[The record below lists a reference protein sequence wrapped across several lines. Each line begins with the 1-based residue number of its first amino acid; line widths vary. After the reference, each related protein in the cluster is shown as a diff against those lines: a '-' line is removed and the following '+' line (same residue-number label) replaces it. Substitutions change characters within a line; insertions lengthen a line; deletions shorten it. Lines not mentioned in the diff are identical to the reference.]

1 MSGDDKFRS
10 SDTSVQP
17 TAEASLLRR
26 RVFVVDCRRECAE
39 ATEEVLESGDV
50 TFEQF
55 RDALCRVFGI
65 CSEDNFVIS
74 TTSRKTLDHESF
86 ARIQDGDTLYV
97 LQSIGQNLPKPTKE
111 RIEFLPHYDTLVKS
125 GMYEYYASEG
135 QKSLPFAFAELIDN
149 ALSATSQ
156 NKDSREI
163 EIRLLFDDSQ
173 GKPAVVVIDNG
184 RGMSPRQLNNWAIYR
199 LSKFTRVED
208 SFESD
213 HSGYVRPSHVPR
225 SLNSDISYFGV
236 GGKQAAFYIGQ
247 STRMVTKPS
256 SSVDVHELL
265 LSKEEFEKKEK
276 NKEAIYSGFIRNRMP
291 GDSSHI
297 ICEDERFLHSIILEE
312 KNKESFT
319 AVVITG
325 LLPDHIQYLRNN
337 FDQLAR
343 ELTHVY
349 HYYIHGPKG
358 NDMSSSSKHEHILS
372 NIDIQISMFEKGK
385 VPRMVNLR
393 EIKDDM
399 QSLYINSASDS
410 FEFRTEVDG
419 DGVVEGVIRYHPFLF
434 DRETYPDDPNGI
446 LKTDEDDED
455 CILVEQKARGKKPVF
470 ECFWNGRLIPYTT
483 VDNFDW
489 CAPPKKGNLVPVECY
504 YRISGVLFTNDKFQV
519 STNKLTFMDLELR
532 LKEKNTLFTRLIKGQ
547 AQRMVIF
554 KEFTQWLK
562 ECHEKYDKQ
571 IKFCGFKGTISR
583 PEIQSKRMQSPWSKF
598 MSIEWD
604 GKVYKA
610 GQKVKSMKTSPLVF
624 GSISHFLLHG
634 DYDGDVYAT
643 GGEVKII
650 VEPQALYNE
659 VKYIPISKIDRS
671 ASPNSI
677 KKGIE
682 DEMARLPDKLAV
694 TWPDGDELKSN
705 DILSAGTPIGAMRIE
720 ILNKKGEAMQ
730 KLPAS
735 SHTGSKKLLVELKV
749 IFHCD
754 REDEVIISHISQ
766 HGGKWPYWFKKME
779 SVTRLGKYTLKLQ
792 TVLNESNADTYA
804 GISLPS
810 KIIKFVV
817 NEGKAAKF
825 IVANLDPPFRVGVP
839 FNIPLEL
846 IDKYGNP
853 TRPSVDIK
861 PVLECSGLTISHEGI
876 MINGASLIIKGVL
889 AKGSVNNC
897 QGKNFTIKVSL
908 PELEQESQLLKIKL
922 LPGPPYTLR
931 VKPDSEALSFENGTA
946 FPFQVEVLDEVE
958 NITVQPRLLVHCKFA
973 GVPNLPVYTVDCSTT
988 GFGILTGPVVHIKKL
1003 KKDQVLNAR
1012 FEIPSCVNV
1021 AAVEK
1026 TINIL
1031 PSKRVA
1037 KLEVFSLSGD
1047 KPIQI
1052 MHDDEICWTA
1062 GDSIKNVIFKMFDE
1076 GDREIAITP
1085 SLAEKI
1091 KVNWT
1096 PKIKKDLLLQGSL
1109 PDIKVSTS
1117 VKDVRYCQVSFQDDH
1132 VSLESA
1138 FTVKP
1143 LPDEPKYLKSS
1154 LKGVSTIKMGE
1165 ELKGEIYLEVTDQF
1179 GNTIQSLTASSIN
1192 SLGISSEGL
1201 DKSTLKVSWQDK
1213 TKMMLV
1219 QGIKFLPAAPGS
1231 KELCFAWREFAEYVR
1246 INLVAGPP
1254 AQLKIVQPTDIEE
1267 PLTVVNG
1274 KELEKPFVVQLCD
1287 QWGNPSPE
1295 AQVKILLVKD
1305 NNLKTVPA
1313 VNFQKTDNDGMAT
1326 FEVFQVFAARGEYSI
1341 HFKVSHN
1348 KINFV
1353 GPFVKMNVIPDSN
1366 KPVKVSVDYDRNA
1379 SFPAGGF
1386 LTVFK
1391 VSVLSEDEKVMRNL
1405 NPAVMTMC
1413 LWKGVTN
1420 GSRPPGNAT
1429 VLNCS
1434 KPKENEK
1441 DGYFY
1446 FRDKIIPDQVG
1457 VYSIQFMYMLDKSK
1471 MLCSEPISINVIPN
1485 EPVKLMPVVQ
1495 PPTPVVSNISSVA
1508 SRTLVKHLSL
1518 KIMDEYNNPT
1528 CEKMNGKIIVTIRSS
1543 EENETEIPVF
1553 QGDVASVEFNFSNGI
1568 SKISSLLVAENS
1580 PGKDS
1585 SQYVLVFYPVI
1596 PELGESQLEPFELH
1610 FMFSND
1616 VKKQA
1621 QMATLTREK
1630 DQLRQ
1635 SIGAYRSLFDTTKQL
1650 LTEIKCQAKEAANKE
1665 SNLKSQLFK
1674 HNIDVSLL
1682 NSVQQTEALIKDM
1695 LAEKQKIMKQ
1705 PRRVCAIPNTPKGNS
1720 NVLGKIAHLA
1730 LIEDNEAAKVIS
1742 WHLASDMDCVV
1753 TLTTEAAR
1761 QIYNETQGRQ
1771 QVLPLDSIFRKNLPD
1786 WARPLPHLRNGK
1798 CHFQPTGNPVFARD
1812 LLIFPEHVEDCKI
1825 VFGMLLGDSII
1836 LDNLDSANLYRKEVV
1851 KITHCPTLLTR
1862 QGDRIRSNGKFGG
1875 LQNKAPTMEKLRGMV
1890 FGAPL
1895 PSFCATLEAKIDLLQ
1910 QYRTAVIKCST
1921 VNEELNL
1928 QVEALNSP
1936 EMKQKREELSLQ
1948 EKQLKEIEKK
1958 LGMTPKRGHGENRT
1972 CHDGSQSSVQE
1983 GLLPPPSKKMR
1994 DAEITRMRKIKY

>member
-1 MSGDDKFRS
+1 MNNYYYYYF
-10 SDTSVQP
+10 
-17 TAEASLLRR
+17 LLK
-26 RVFVVDCRRECAE
+26 
-39 ATEEVLESGDV
+39 
-50 TFEQF
+50 
-55 RDALCRVFGI
+55 
-65 CSEDNFVIS
+65 NF
-74 TTSRKTLDHESF
+74 
-86 ARIQDGDTLYV
+86 
-97 LQSIGQNLPKPTKE
+97 
-111 RIEFLPHYDTLVKS
+111 
-125 GMYEYYASEG
+125 
-135 QKSLPFAFAELIDN
+135 
-149 ALSATSQ
+149 
-156 NKDSREI
+156 
-163 EIRLLFDDSQ
+163 
-173 GKPAVVVIDNG
+173 
-184 RGMSPRQLNNWAIYR
+184 
-199 LSKFTRVED
+199 
-208 SFESD
+208 
-213 HSGYVRPSHVPR
+213 
-225 SLNSDISYFGV
+225 
-236 GGKQAAFYIGQ
+236 
-247 STRMVTKPS
+247 
-256 SSVDVHELL
+256 
-265 LSKEEFEKKEK
+265 
-276 NKEAIYSGFIRNRMP
+276 
-291 GDSSHI
+291 
-297 ICEDERFLHSIILEE
+297 
-312 KNKESFT
+312 
-319 AVVITG
+319 
-325 LLPDHIQYLRNN
+325 YL
-337 FDQLAR
+337 
-343 ELTHVY
+343 HVY

-358 NDMSSSSKHEHILS
+358 NDMSSSKHEHILS

-385 VPRMVNLR
+385 VPKMVNLR

-489 CAPPKKGNLVPVECY
+489 CAPPKKGSVVPVECY

-547 AQRMVIF
+547 VQ
-554 KEFTQWLK
+554 FTQWLK

-571 IKFCGFKGTISR
+571 IKFCGFKGIISR

-610 GQKVKSMKTSPLVF
+610 GQKYIKSMKTSPLVF

-643 GGEVKII
+643 GGEVMII

-749 IFHCD
+749 IFHSD

-804 GISLPS
+804 GIPLPS
-810 KIIKFVV
+810 KIIKFVL
-817 NEGKAAKF
+817 
-825 IVANLDPPFRVGVP
+825 NLLCEFGPPFRVGVP

-846 IDKYGNP
+846 FDKYGNP

-861 PVLECSGLTISHEGI
+861 SVLECRYGCLSLTISHEGI

-889 AKGSVNNC
+889 AKGTVNNC
-897 QGKNFTIKVSL
+897 QGKVCCFSIFTYVDAHINTQSFF
-908 PELEQESQLLKIKL
+908 
-922 LPGPPYTLR
+922 PGPPYTLR
-931 VKPDSEALSFENGTA
+931 VKPDSEVLSFENGTT

-958 NITVQPRLLVHCKFA
+958 NITVQPRLVVHCKFA
-973 GVPNLPVYTVDCSTT
+973 GAPNLPVYTVDCSTT

-1052 MHDDEICWTA
+1052 MHNDEICWTA

-1132 VSLESA
+1132 VSLESD

-1154 LKGVSTIKMGE
+1154 LKGVSIIKMGE

-1201 DKSTLKVSWQDK
+1201 DKSALKVSWQDK
-1213 TKMMLV
+1213 TKMMFV
-1219 QGIKFLPAAPGS
+1219 QGIKFLPGAPGP

-1254 AQLKIVQPTDIEE
+1254 AQLKI

-1287 QWGNPSPE
+1287 QWGNPSTE

-1313 VNFQKTDNDGMAT
+1313 VNIQKTDNNGMAT
-1326 FEVFQVFAARGEYSI
+1326 FEVFQVFATRGEYSI

-1353 GPFVKMNVIPDSN
+1353 GPFVKINVIPDSN
-1366 KPVKVSVDYDRNA
+1366 KPVKISVDYDRNA

-1391 VSVLSEDEKVMRNL
+1391 VSVLSEDEEVMRNL

-1413 LWKGVTN
+1413 LWKGVSN
-1420 GSRPPGNAT
+1420 GSRPPGN
-1429 VLNCS
+1429 VSCLKYQC
-1434 KPKENEK
+1434 
-1441 DGYFY
+1441 
-1446 FRDKIIPDQVG
+1446 IIFLLLLITSSAFFQ
-1457 VYSIQFMYMLDKSK
+1457 
-1471 MLCSEPISINVIPN
+1471 ISINVIPN

-1508 SRTLVKHLSL
+1508 SRTLVKHLCL
-1518 KIMDEYNNPT
+1518 KIMVMLFFVISLSVLFYYLFKNL
-1528 CEKMNGKIIVTIRSS
+1528 KI
-1543 EENETEIPVF
+1543 
-1553 QGDVASVEFNFSNGI
+1553 
-1568 SKISSLLVAENS
+1568 LLVAENS

-1630 DQLRQ
+1630 DQLKQ

-1674 HNIDVSLL
+1674 RNID
-1682 NSVQQTEALIKDM
+1682 VQQTEALIKDM
-1695 LAEKQKIMKQ
+1695 LAEKEKIMKQ

-1812 LLIFPEHVEDCKI
+1812 LLIFPEHIEDCKI

-1862 QGDRIRSNGKFGG
+1862 HGDRIRSNGKFGG

-1895 PSFCATLEAKIDLLQ
+1895 PSVCATLEAQIDLLQ

-1921 VNEELNL
+1921 VNEELHL
-1928 QVEALNSP
+1928 QMEALNSP

-1948 EKQLKEIEKK
+1948 EKQLKGIEKK
-1958 LGMTPKRGHGENRT
+1958 LVIWNTYFVYNEMLHITKTNFFLNITIMTK
-1972 CHDGSQSSVQE
+1972 C
-1983 GLLPPPSKKMR
+1983 
-1994 DAEITRMRKIKY
+1994 